1 MDFLLRFLLVDL
13 PEAFLLLTISL
24 AFFNLSVF
32 EKKKRA
38 ILFSLLF
45 AVTGELLGL
54 LEVLYQPKVMLM
66 FVCTVVLLVLFY
78 HFNLLK
84 AVFMGTVAIGIMLL
98 TESIIIA
105 IFNSQQLFL
114 EEIMS
119 STTLAVV
126 ARILYLGVFLAVC
139 ILLRANKF
147 DIRQMFQYN
156 NLNRLNR
163 YLFLLILLG
172 SIEFFLILFMNTSF
186 FLRGNNSSIFAL
198 YTPQFQLFFQLAILG
213 LFIAIVILF
222 RIYLNLTINRV
233 EEETGTPYL
242 SSIQDLYTAVRSI
255 KHDSLNHY
263 TAINGL
269 LKKELHSH
277 AKEYVEQLLK
287 ETVLIEKSADSS
299 SQILEQIKNPA
310 IASLLQSKMVVCLAE
325 RISLTMEIK
334 EISQFS
340 QYKTYDLIKM
350 LGNLLDN
357 AIRATSFELEEN
369 RYIRLEWGQT
379 DSEHYLYIE
388 NSGPTIPENKLNGIF
403 QMGYTTK
410 KNGEGGLG
418 LAIVKNVIE
427 RHNGKIQVK
436 SADGITSFRISFVN
450 R

>member
-1 MDFLLRFLLVDL
+1 M
-13 PEAFLLLTISL
+13 
-24 AFFNLSVF
+24 
-32 EKKKRA
+32 
-38 ILFSLLF
+38 
-45 AVTGELLGL
+45 
-54 LEVLYQPKVMLM
+54 
-66 FVCTVVLLVLFY
+66 
-78 HFNLLK
+78 
-84 AVFMGTVAIGIMLL
+84 
-98 TESIIIA
+98 
-105 IFNSQQLFL
+105 
-114 EEIMS
+114 
-119 STTLAVV
+119 
-126 ARILYLGVFLAVC
+126 
-139 ILLRANKF
+139 
-147 DIRQMFQYN
+147 
-156 NLNRLNR
+156 
-163 YLFLLILLG
+163 
-172 SIEFFLILFMNTSF
+172 
-186 FLRGNNSSIFAL
+186 
-198 YTPQFQLFFQLAILG
+198 FFQLAILG